1 MNAVTCR
8 HYLSALGISLWLD
21 RPRGQPGSV
30 GQDSTVQSH
39 PDITNLLASA
49 VVQRVD
55 DHFSAKLLTLELAE
69 NTQNTLTQ
77 ALLPVDCRQLLS
89 AMLLSIGQDLSTA
102 GYGSI
107 DLMASLQ
114 SSPQPEKSEGCR
126 GLLLINQS
134 DITRWGIKIGQK
146 YMLGELPCITC
157 WHPAELLESPLKKRQ
172 AWAAL
177 QHFSCLL

>member
-8 HYLSALGISLWLD
+8 HYLAVLGIPLWLD
-21 RPRGQPGSV
+21 RRQPSSID
-30 GQDSTVQSH
+30 QDSSVQSN

-49 VVQRVD
+49 VVQRED
-55 DHFSAKLLTLELAE
+55 EHFSAKLLTLELAE
-69 NTQNTLTQ
+69 NTQNTLTP
-77 ALLPVDCRQLLS
+77 AFLPVDCQQLLS
-89 AMLLSIGQDLSTA
+89 AMLLSIGQDLSTV

-107 DLMASLQ
+107 DLTAPHQSLPQ
-114 SSPQPEKSEGCR
+114 SEQLEDCH

-134 DITRWGIKIGQK
+134 DISRWGIQIGQK